1 MKFSSV
7 NLSAGY
13 DGRVVVDCVN
23 LEVRAGEI
31 VAVLGPNGAG
41 KSTLLKTLASIL
53 KPVNGAVYVDGRRT
67 DLMNPS
73 ELAKNISVT
82 LTEKIDAGFMTG
94 FEVVAL
100 GRYPYS
106 DAFGRL
112 GCEDVRVVEE
122 CLELVNAK
130 NLASKPFSEMSDGE
144 KQKIMIARALAQKP
158 AVILLDEPTSFLD
171 AKHRVEIMLLLRRI
185 AEKGVAVLITT
196 HDVELALRLC
206 DRVVL
211 LSEGRVVC
219 SGEPE
224 LVLRDELLREVYTT
238 EKASFSE
245 ELGTFEVSSDSRSEK
260 PAIHVVCGGGTGYS
274 IMRFLARKSI
284 PFTAGVL
291 HSGDVD
297 CCVART
303 CAVECIVER
312 AFEKISPDRLEACK
326 KIVEGKTVIDSAF
339 PVGVLNEANLEIFE
353 VADRVISFREKGEF
367 KKLSCRE
374 ATFVKSTKEL
384 LRCLEELRLLPFL
397 HS

>member
-13 DGRVVVDCVN
+13 DGKVVVEGVN

-53 KPVNGAVYVDGRRT
+53 KPLNGAVYVDGRRT
-67 DLMNPS
+67 DLMSPS
-73 ELAKNISVT
+73 ELAKSVSVT

-211 LSEGRVVC
+211 LSKGRVVC

-224 LVLRDELLREVYTT
+224 LVLRDELLREIYTT

-245 ELGTFEVSSDSRSEK
+245 ELGTFEVSSDSEK

-297 CCVART
+297 CCVAKT

-312 AFEKISPDRLEACK
+312 AFERIGSDKLERCK

-339 PVGVLNEANLEIFE
+339 PVGVLNEPNLEIFE
-353 VADRVISFREKGEF
+353 VADRIVSFREEREF
-367 KKLSCRE
+367 KKLSCRD
-374 ATFVKSTKEL
+374 AIFVKSTQEL
-384 LRCLEELRLLPFL
+384 LRCLEELRLLPSS